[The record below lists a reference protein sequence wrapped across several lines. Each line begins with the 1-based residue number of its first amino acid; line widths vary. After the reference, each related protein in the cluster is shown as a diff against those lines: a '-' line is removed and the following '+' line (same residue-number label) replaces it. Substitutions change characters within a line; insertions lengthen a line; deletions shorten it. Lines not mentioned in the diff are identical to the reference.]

1 MLEKASKLRELIARY
16 GAMHGLDGFTPHSRG
31 TELNRL
37 IADVLD
43 CYGIRA
49 STPAVDR
56 DLAGRRAPL
65 SRLRSCSTTLH
76 RRSAGLLL
84 PGGYAR
90 PIHDC
95 RGELAIFGLVV

>member
-16 GAMHGLDGFTPHSRG
+16 GAMRRLDGFTPQSRG

-49 STPAVDR
+49 NASARQGYGEIDVTFTVEGIRFVLEAKWNRTGPIPA
-56 DLAGRRAPL
+56 
-65 SRLRSCSTTLH
+65 
-76 RRSAGLLL
+76 RSASF
-84 PGGYAR
+84 R
-90 PIHDC
+90 
-95 RGELAIFGLVV
+95 REFGSA

>member
-16 GAMHGLDGFTPHSRG
+16 GAMRRLDGFTPHSRG

-49 STPAVDR
+49 NA
-56 DLAGRRAPL
+56 RRL
-65 SRLRSCSTTLH
+65 GKDTVRSM
-76 RRSAGLLL
+76 
-84 PGGYAR
+84 
-90 PIHDC
+90 
-95 RGELAIFGLVV
+95 

>member
-16 GAMHGLDGFTPHSRG
+16 GAMRRLEGFTPHSRG

-49 STPAVDR
+49 NASARQGYGEIDVTFTVRAPSKSRFVPFVRGPRHEPAPH
-56 DLAGRRAPL
+56 GRR
-65 SRLRSCSTTLH
+65 
-76 RRSAGLLL
+76 
-84 PGGYAR
+84 
-90 PIHDC
+90 
-95 RGELAIFGLVV
+95 